1 MENETGC
8 TYPRDEPIDT
18 ANIEW
23 IRMGT
28 TVATNALLERKGER
42 IGLLVSSGFKD
53 ILYIGNQTRPK
64 LFDLA
69 IVKPDMIYEEVVEVK
84 GRFLPHFEAA
94 ECDLYKS
101 WPKIKG
107 ITGEDMFEAE
117 SLDENELKATLRSL
131 LEKGIKCIAVALL
144 HSYVCPTHEKR
155 VEEIATEMGFS
166 HISLSSSVMPMVHI
180 QSVKKSVDTQQI
192 YM

>member
-1 MENETGC
+1 MENETGRS
-8 TYPRDEPIDT
+8 YPKDEPIDT

-42 IGLLVSSGFKD
+42 IGLLVTAGFKD

-84 GRFLPHFEAA
+84 GRFLPHFEADC
-94 ECDLYKS
+94 EFNKT
-101 WPKIKG
+101 WPVVKG
-107 ITGEDMFEAE
+107 TTGEDMFEAID
-117 SLDENELKATLRSL
+117 LDEDDLKASLNSL
-131 LEKGIKCIAVALL
+131 LNKGIKCIAVALL
-144 HSYVCPTHEKR
+144 HSYVCPEHEKR
-155 VEEIATEMGFS
+155 IEEIAKQMGFT
-166 HISLSSSVMPMVHI
+166 HISLSSAVMPMVRI
-180 QSVKKSVDTQQI
+180 VPRYV
-192 YM
+192 